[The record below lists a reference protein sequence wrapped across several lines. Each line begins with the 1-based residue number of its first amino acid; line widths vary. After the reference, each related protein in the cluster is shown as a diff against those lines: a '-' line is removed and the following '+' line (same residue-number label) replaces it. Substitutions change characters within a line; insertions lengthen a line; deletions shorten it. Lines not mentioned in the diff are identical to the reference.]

1 MAENNIEGIT
11 RFKIISDFNS
21 WFLNQAWYKKQTKH
35 PFGLIYESNREYDN
49 YLEED
54 VLYMCMQTDIVKQ
67 LGLSFVELM
76 KLDYA
81 TYSRIRDVVFKEVK
95 RKHEQTEKLQKE
107 TEAKQQE
114 IIGDLNGKRN

>member
-11 RFKIISDFNS
+11 RFKIICDFNS
-21 WFLNQAWYKKQTKH
+21 WFLNQTWYKKQTKH

-114 IIGDLNGKRN
+114 FIGDLNGKRN

>member
-1 MAENNIEGIT
+1 MYSICAC
-11 RFKIISDFNS
+11 K
-21 WFLNQAWYKKQTKH
+21 L
-35 PFGLIYESNREYDN
+35 
-49 YLEED
+49 
-54 VLYMCMQTDIVKQ
+54 IVKQ
-67 LGLSFVELM
+67 LGLSFIDLM